1 MTEEELFI
9 KQMELVFQTQKNKR
23 KGHDSLIYENHIIPL
38 TVRGM
43 YARLDRTLRIKH
55 NYAFLT
61 SLPKWREIMA
71 TEFEGRKI
79 DHEICD
85 IIMPLAD
92 KILSPYTF
100 NNRKGKGS
108 QAAINQLM
116 ENIFEITKGY
126 TEPARIIKIDFKGY
140 FPNANWNYAEKCLC
154 EVLDKFNTP
163 NRDYLR
169 WLIMIAVHCNPAAH
183 CELKTPRQLWYDHIP
198 DEKSILKKSEG
209 IGAAIGR
216 LIWQTAMG
224 LYINDIIKWLTDDCG
239 IKIVCFVDDIVM
251 VVSEHLHGYA
261 LSLIPRL
268 RVMLSERNVF
278 LNEKKFYDQP
288 ANHGVEFLGSHIK
301 NNRLHLNNRTY
312 KRAVERIKEL
322 NKEPFMDIDVMM
334 GSFNS
339 YSGLLKNR
347 TDYERLLALKE
358 ELKAEW
364 WNYLDWDTR
373 RKCLIYKFEYT
384 VKSRLNRKYCLN
396 IKLKKG
402 KDYDKFRETRAA

>member
-1 MTEEELFI
+1 
-9 KQMELVFQTQKNKR
+9 
-23 KGHDSLIYENHIIPL
+23 
-38 TVRGM
+38 
-43 YARLDRTLRIKH
+43 
-55 NYAFLT
+55 
-61 SLPKWREIMA
+61 
-71 TEFEGRKI
+71 
-79 DHEICD
+79 
-85 IIMPLAD
+85 
-92 KILSPYTF
+92 
-100 NNRKGKGS
+100 
-108 QAAINQLM
+108 
-116 ENIFEITKGY
+116 
-126 TEPARIIKIDFKGY
+126 
-140 FPNANWNYAEKCLC
+140 
-154 EVLDKFNTP
+154 
-163 NRDYLR
+163 
-169 WLIMIAVHCNPAAH
+169 
-183 CELKTPRQLWYDHIP
+183 
-198 DEKSILKKSEG
+198 
-209 IGAAIGR
+209 
-216 LIWQTAMG
+216 
-224 LYINDIIKWLTDDCG
+224 
-239 IKIVCFVDDIVM
+239 
-251 VVSEHLHGYA
+251 
-261 LSLIPRL
+261 
-268 RVMLSERNVF
+268 MLSERNVF